1 VSAPK
6 KPSTGQ
12 QAWLIRLF
20 DDQKTEWARWQVL
33 GPDGPLGYVYEERG
47 QIGNRSAGS
56 PSYVAHHNPEAR
68 PFKSLW
74 RSSGH
79 ATPKKAMQALLEHLA

>member
-12 QAWLIRLF
+12 QAWLIRLT
-20 DDQKTEWARWQVL
+20 DDDKKGWRRWQVL
-33 GPDGPLGYVYEERG
+33 GPDGPLGYVSEERL
-47 QIGNRSAGS
+47 QFGNRYGS
-56 PSYVAHHNPEAR
+56 PYYVAHHNPEAR

-74 RSSGH
+74 CSTGH
-79 ATPKKAMQALLEHLA
+79 DTPKRAMLALLEHLA